1 MSDDNSWKW
10 IYAMREQGHFD
21 MTLRICL
28 QIDHYYKQESVKM
41 QEN

>member
-1 MSDDNSWKW
+1 
-10 IYAMREQGHFD
+10 MREQGHFD

-41 QEN
+41 QENLSLMAYKF